1 VLALLARP
9 GIQQLLKFCI
19 IGASSFV
26 IDTGLL
32 AFLHYK
38 IGLSVAVANTISF
51 IVAVTNGFIWNSR
64 WTFKE
69 RAGDAKKQ
77 YPKFLAT
84 NIIGWILNLTIMTVA
99 IVVAMQSGVMHSNK
113 SINEIVSIIASG
125 QGKSEFKPIV
135 LFGAKVIATIFVM
148 AWNFTAAKFFT
159 FKQPVNTTAK
169 NIQEAH

>member
-99 IVVAMQSGVMHSNK
+99 IVVAMQSGVM
-113 SINEIVSIIASG
+113 IVSIIASG

-159 FKQPVNTTAK
+159 FKQPVNSPAK